1 MELPYQDLAQDLL
14 QGLVGE
20 AGDFQSNFPGL
31 FGHLLHCQLLLQV
44 GKQKPQHQVHMTFL
58 QEESTISP
66 QEAEGQMMIV
76 IMLDLKMIMLCLK
89 HCMMISTD
97 LLVLPS

>member
-1 MELPYQDLAQDLL
+1 MELPYQDLVQDPL
-14 QGLVGE
+14 QVLVGE
-20 AGDFQSNFPGL
+20 ADDFQSNFPGL
-31 FGHLLHCQLLLQV
+31 FGHLLQV

-58 QEESTISP
+58 QEEATISP
-66 QEAEGQMMIV
+66 QEAKGQMMIV

-89 HCMMISTD
+89 HCMMISID